1 MQKKIKKARSFFI
14 YQKLIVCID
23 FIALKWYN
31 IKEVSVNERRN
42 LMNIYDKK
50 EVKLFVSALMSL
62 ENENECIKFLN
73 DIMTTK
79 EVLDMSQRI
88 MVAKML
94 AEGNIYSKIEAE
106 TGASSATISRVNRCF
121 QYGDGGYKDILE
133 KLK

>member
-1 MQKKIKKARSFFI
+1 
-14 YQKLIVCID
+14 
-23 FIALKWYN
+23 
-31 IKEVSVNERRN
+31 
-42 LMNIYDKK
+42 MNIYDKK

-106 TGASSATISRVNRCF
+106 TGASSATISRVNRCY
-121 QYGDGGYKDILE
+121 QYGDGGYKEILE
-133 KLK
+133 KLKKRGES

>member
-1 MQKKIKKARSFFI
+1 MQKKIKKAHSFFI

-31 IKEVSVNERRN
+31 IKEISVNERRN

>member
-1 MQKKIKKARSFFI
+1 
-14 YQKLIVCID
+14 
-23 FIALKWYN
+23 
-31 IKEVSVNERRN
+31 
-42 LMNIYDKK
+42 MNIYDKK

-62 ENENECIKFLN
+62 ENENECVKFLN

-106 TGASSATISRVNRCF
+106 TGASSATISRVNRCY
-121 QYGDGGYKDILE
+121 QYGDGGYKAILE
-133 KLK
+133 KIK

>member
-1 MQKKIKKARSFFI
+1 
-14 YQKLIVCID
+14 
-23 FIALKWYN
+23 
-31 IKEVSVNERRN
+31 
-42 LMNIYDKK
+42 MNIYDKK

-62 ENENECIKFLN
+62 ENENECIRFLN

-106 TGASSATISRVNRCF
+106 TGASSATISRVNRCY
-121 QYGDGGYKDILE
+121 QYGDGGYKEILE